1 MRNGLRLNLSTIR
14 GDMKLLIVVSK
25 LLTGFDAPSATYLY
39 LDKKMEGH
47 DLFQAIC
54 RVNRTNNEHE
64 EKEFGYIVDYKQLFK
79 NIEDA
84 VNDYTTGA
92 FSDYDKEDVEGLLT
106 DRFENAKRDLDTA
119 LERVEHLCEPVA
131 HPKTTNEFFD
141 YFVFDQRSTE
151 PDEEEGLQLSEV
163 PPYAKPSIM
172 L

>member
-1 MRNGLRLNLSTIR
+1 
-14 GDMKLLIVVSK
+14 MKLLIVVSK

-54 RVNRTNNEHE
+54 RVNRTNNEYE

-131 HPKTTNEFFD
+131 HPKTTNEFLITL
-141 YFVFDQRSTE
+141 YSTNAARSLMKKK
-151 PDEEEGLQLSEV
+151 LQLSKV